1 MFNTESVG
9 ERDFLLNLL
18 LDESDEDSATEEN
31 ISEEDLKHLLKIH
44 RKRRKFQNLYHKD
57 PLYSQ
62 YTFYAA
68 GLLSEQD
75 KFTENQQAVR
85 DQFLFMVDEFENK

>member
-9 ERDFLLNLL
+9 EREFLLNLL
-18 LDESDEDSATEEN
+18 LDESDEDSASEEN
-31 ISEEDLKHLLKIH
+31 ITEDDLKQMLKIH

-57 PLYSQ
+57 PLFQQ

-75 KFTENQQAVR
+75 RFTENQQTVR
-85 DQFLFMVDEFENK
+85 DQFLFMVEDFDK